1 MMRLTMAV
9 WWSLALVWL
18 LTSQAGAESVQAQ
31 AARREEVKGYGPS
44 LEVAKQDALREAVM
58 KLQAELRRQNLDH
71 WRPTER
77 DVQQHLLEGPGRAG
91 EVETIDKN
99 LPPSKTWIQPVKFP
113 SEESLRNMDR
123 QALRRDVSE
132 ERMSLALRAIA
143 ALAAVL
149 AVIVGCIRADEWTS
163 SRYTG
168 WLRAAGAALIAGVA
182 AGWWWMR

>member
-18 LTSQAGAESVQAQ
+18 LTSHADAESGLAQ
-31 AARREEVKGYGPS
+31 PARQEIKGIGRT
-44 LEVAKQDALREAVM
+44 LEVAKQDALREAAAKM
-58 KLQAELRRQNLDH
+58 QAELLRQQLEH

-77 DVQQHLLEGPGRAG
+77 DVQEYLLEGPGREG
-91 EVETIDKN
+91 PVETINKE
-99 LPPSKTWIQPVKFP
+99 LGPLKTWFIPLKIP
-113 SEESLRNMDR
+113 PEDALRNMDR
-123 QALRRDVSE
+123 QAERREVSE
-132 ERMSLALRAIA
+132 ARMSLTLRAAA

-149 AVIVGCIRADEWTS
+149 TIIIGCVQIDEWTR

-182 AGWWWMR
+182 AGWWWVR